1 MSTLAEH
8 HVRFLPKDE
17 GFFTLFDQLSS
28 RLNAAATHL
37 QALVADPSQRES
49 LTVKIKAEEHA
60 ADALTYEVLQ
70 RIDRSFVTPLDRE
83 DIHLLTNRLDNVV
96 DLIDGTARRVTM
108 YRIDESRPAANELT
122 RVLRAAAET
131 ITEGV
136 KHIRK
141 PQEVHRVARRVKELE
156 EEADQIYS
164 QAISELFAGRPDPL
178 EVIKWKEIYDN
189 LEHAVDE
196 CEDVANVLESI
207 SLKNS

>member
-1 MSTLAEH
+1 M
-8 HVRFLPKDE
+8 RFLPKDE

-28 RLNAAATHL
+28 RLNAAAEQL
-37 QALVADPSQRES
+37 QALFADPSQREV
-49 LTVKIKAEEHA
+49 LTVRIKAEEHA
-60 ADALTYEVLQ
+60 ADAITYEVLQ

-108 YRIDESRPAANELT
+108 YRITEPRAAASELT
-122 RVLRAAAET
+122 RVLRSAAAA
-131 ITEGV
+131 ITDGV

-141 PQEVHRVARRVKELE
+141 PAEVHRVARRVKELE

-164 QAISELFAGRPDPL
+164 TAIAELFEGRPDPL